1 MIKALRKNK
10 FELLIKWTEK
20 RNDKFY
26 KIAWSYLYNHEDV
39 EDMLQETILKAYEK
53 IDTLKKENYFET
65 WFTSILINECRQK
78 LRKRKKEV
86 LSDDIEIVGEHI
98 DSYNFYEE
106 LNLID
111 GNFKEAI
118 FLKYISGYSQEEIGE
133 ILDIPIG
140 TVKSRIYRGLKAIRK
155 EMKEVQL

>member
-1 MIKALRKNK
+1 MEA
-10 FELLIKWTEK
+10 LIKWTEK
-20 RNDKFY
+20 RKGKFY

-39 EDMLQETILKAYEK
+39 EDTLQETILKAYEK
-53 IDTLKKENYFET
+53 INTLKNENYFET
-65 WFTSILINECRQK
+65 WFTSILLNECRQK

-86 LSDDIEIVGEHI
+86 LREDVEISGEHR
-98 DSYNFYEE
+98 DNYNFYEE

-111 GNFKEAI
+111 GDFKEAI
-118 FLKYISGYSQEEIGE
+118 FLKYISGYTQGEIGE

-155 EMKEVQL
+155 EMEGFNNEL